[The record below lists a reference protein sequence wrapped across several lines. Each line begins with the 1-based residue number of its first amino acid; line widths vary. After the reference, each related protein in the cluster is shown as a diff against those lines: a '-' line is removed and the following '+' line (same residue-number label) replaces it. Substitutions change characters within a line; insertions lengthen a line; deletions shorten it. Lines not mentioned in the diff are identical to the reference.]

1 MPSPLRVELKRVQHA
16 DPPAHHVVERYDGR
30 AVTVGFQN
38 PWDSWLKP
46 STAQVVQA
54 LEWGERDGTA
64 AQTQHASWV
73 SQLRHSLS
81 LRSSSPP
88 DARTETPEKDSSLFS
103 LDMLRRRSSLPLH
116 VKKPNFAFG
125 DTDHARATWLGHAGV
140 LVQLP
145 GLDDASRP
153 FHALFDPIFSARCSP
168 SQLVGPHRFFPAPC
182 SVEELPPIDA
192 VFISHNHYDHL
203 DFNTIVALWERF
215 YDTIHFFVPLGNKKW
230 FVQDSPG
237 VAPERVTEMDWWD
250 EAHIFPRRRA
260 TWEAPESSA
269 RSSASTVSERGS
281 TPSYPNTPASHA
293 YVPLRIVCTPAQ
305 HGSGRTATDA
315 GRTLWSSWMLEH
327 RTGDKP
333 EDVYRVFFGG
343 DSGYRFHDGDDRC
356 DDTHMCA
363 DEEGSSANNSDSG
376 RPVSPVLSST
386 LSTSPTSSPKVRP
399 RPPEWARSFLD
410 ARSRL
415 GYLRKQEDRPPSP
428 GRLSSLPFRLADR
441 KRKRKSVHKYPAC
454 PAFAEVAQ
462 RIGPPDMLLLPI
474 SVGATFAYFKSFDV
488 FPDWLSPFPR
498 LSDGLTGANHMTTA
512 DAVNVFR
519 LMTQAHQGPRA
530 PVCLAIHWGTF
541 VCGADEITET
551 IFRLQAACTIQNV
564 QYTRHYDGASDVP
577 TFALINHGESI
588 RVP

>member
-415 GYLRKQEDRPPSP
+415 EYLRKQEDRPPSP

>member
-16 DPPAHHVVERYDGR
+16 DPPAHHIVERHDSR
-30 AVTVGFQN
+30 APETVGFQN

-46 STAQVVQA
+46 SAAQVVQG
-54 LEWGERDGTA
+54 LEWGERDGSTV
-64 AQTQHASWV
+64 QTQHASWV
-73 SQLRHSLS
+73 SQLRHSFS
-81 LRSSSPP
+81 LRPSSP
-88 DARTETPEKDSSLFS
+88 DTRSETPEKESGFLP
-103 LDMLRRRSSLPLH
+103 LDFLRRRPSLPLH
-116 VKKPNFAFG
+116 VEKPDFAFG
-125 DTDHARATWLGHAGV
+125 DTDRARATWLGHAGV

-145 GLDDASRP
+145 SLDGTLRP

-182 SVEELPPIDA
+182 AVEDLPPIDA

-203 DFNTIVALWERF
+203 DYNTIVALWERF
-215 YDTIHFFVPLGNKKW
+215 YDTIQFFVPLGNKKW
-230 FVQDSPG
+230 FIHDSPG
-237 VAPERVTEMDWWD
+237 VAPEHVTEMDWWD
-250 EAHIFPRRRA
+250 EAHIFPHSVAVRDPS
-260 TWEAPESSA
+260 EPSS
-269 RSSASTVSERGS
+269 RSGASTVSERGS
-281 TPSYPNTPASHA
+281 TSGTPGTPASSA

-333 EDVYRVFFGG
+333 EDAYRVFFGG
-343 DSGYRFHDGDDRC
+343 DSGYRFHDSDDRC
-356 DDTHMCA
+356 EDTYGCA
-363 DEEGSSANNSDSG
+363 DEEGSSATNSDSG
-376 RPVSPVLSST
+376 RPASPVPSST
-386 LSTSPTSSPKVRP
+386 LTTSPTSSPKLLP

-415 GYLRKQEDRPPSP
+415 EHLRKQEDRPPSP
-428 GRLSSLPFRLADR
+428 GRRSSLPFRLADR
-441 KRKRKSVHKYPAC
+441 KRKRKGAHKYPAC

-474 SVGATFAYFKSFDV
+474 SVGATFAYLKSFDV

-519 LMTQAHQGPRA
+519 VMTRAHQGPRA
-530 PVCLAIHWGTF
+530 PVCLAIHWGTL
-541 VCGADEITET
+541 VGGADEVTET

-564 QYTRHYDGASDVP
+564 HYARHYDGAPDVP